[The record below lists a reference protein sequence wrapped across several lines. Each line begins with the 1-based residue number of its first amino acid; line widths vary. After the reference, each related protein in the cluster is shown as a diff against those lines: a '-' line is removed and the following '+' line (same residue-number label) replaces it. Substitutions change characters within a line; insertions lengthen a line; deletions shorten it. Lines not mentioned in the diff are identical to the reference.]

1 MATYGKSVAPGAST
15 PLYGQI
21 ATTNSINQRAAVGP
35 AMTEHGWAYR
45 MRIRGGRRTAVIPR
59 VRLAIWDALSGATPN
74 IVLGR
79 TGEFTTG
86 TYMLDAADGT
96 EYVEDLEAVV
106 KLWSNVKYAP
116 GFVACD
122 APFGYGHNATVGDGY
137 DNTEYRKSVSTPTPQ
152 SPFAAS
158 SSEEVGFPTVSIEYE
173 PNVAPDIPLNRTPVN
188 AAALT
193 TLSPT
198 FAGDFTD
205 DNTITTGTAIEGEKL
220 KSKQIKV
227 YRSSDNVLIWD
238 SGADAASASEQTA
251 ARFTSVYD
259 GPVLA
264 GATTYYW
271 RARVQDQFS
280 AWSAYSSDLTF
291 TVNAGQVNVAA
302 GTPTGKQLG
311 RTPGPFTGV
320 WTHPNSLST
329 TNIQVQ
335 IRDAATGAIVGTSAE
350 VASSVLN
357 NGTAILTWAQTT
369 FSSTMLQWGGSYTY
383 VMRGKDS
390 SGAWSGYGTPRPFT
404 VNAAPSL
411 PVVLSPSQGET
422 STSRPLIEA
431 TSTDVDDAATALTL
445 TARIK
450 NSAGTVLYSRVM
462 TYVGVV
468 NGIAVWE
475 YQTTSTDLV
484 LTGTYRVDVYA
495 FDGTVYSGPQT
506 AAPGGTSPEVT
517 FVYSTGPMVSLG
529 SSAPPDNGISPTNA
543 PLYDWGT
550 TDQVRFRV
558 YVWKY
563 DTLGRRVDV
572 YDSGEKTTA
581 VTAHRQPIGHLDNLT
596 TYSWQVHVWNTLN
609 QEGVSPIW
617 VFSIN
622 YSLVPVLTDFLA
634 SPYAAAGDVTPTAIL
649 LSWDESTYTNAQHA
663 EYIIT
668 RKAVEGQ
675 VLDLDDPTTEKS
687 IRIKRITSKSQTT
700 FVDYLPASGIA
711 YDYGVKQVV
720 EVDGLELSSKY
731 VHAEQTVTFQETV
744 ICEVVNGGTRRV
756 VLPARKERSIPR
768 TRDFKPVTPWS
779 SDKQTILRT
788 NRWSRSV
795 TATYQLHESVN
806 GDVEATIRSIDLMD
820 RDGQPL
826 CYRDGR
832 RRRMFGSI
840 TANTETDPEGGAVR
854 AVELTF
860 EQTSA
865 TEVFD
870 V

>member
-1 MATYGKSVAPGAST
+1 MAIYGKSVAPGAST
-15 PLYGQI
+15 PLYGTVVT
-21 ATTNSINQRAAVGP
+21 ADSINQRAAVGP
-35 AMTEHGWAYR
+35 VMPEHGWAYR

-59 VRLAIWDALSGATPN
+59 VRLAIWDTLSGATPN
-74 IVLGR
+74 VLLGR

-86 TYMLDAADGT
+86 TYMLDETDGT

-106 KLWSNVKYAP
+106 QLWSSTKYAP
-116 GFVACD
+116 GFVASD
-122 APFGYGHNATVGDGY
+122 APFGYGLNATVGDGY
-137 DNTEYRKSVSTPTPQ
+137 DNTEYRKTVAAPTPQ
-152 SPFAAS
+152 NPFAAS
-158 SSEEVGFPTVSIEYE
+158 SSAEVGFPTVSIEYE
-173 PNVAPDIPLNRTPVN
+173 PNVAPYIPSGLSPVN
-188 AAALT
+188 GAALT
-193 TLSPT
+193 TLVPT
-198 FAGDFTD
+198 FAGDFLD
-205 DNTITTGTAIEGEKL
+205 DNTITAGGALEGEKL
-220 KSKQIKV
+220 KAKQVRV

-238 SGADAASASEQTA
+238 SGAAAASASEQTA
-251 ARFTSVYD
+251 TRFTTVYG
-259 GPVLA
+259 GPALA
-264 GATTYYW
+264 GGTTYYW
-271 RARVQDQFS
+271 NSRVQDQFN
-280 AWSAYSSDLTF
+280 AWSGYSANYTF

-302 GTPTGKQLG
+302 GTPTGKQLT

-320 WTHPNSLST
+320 WTHPSSLTT

-335 IRDAATGAIVGTSAE
+335 IRDAGTQAIVGTSAE
-350 VASSVLN
+350 VASAVLN
-357 NGTAILTWAQTT
+357 NGTASLTWAQTT
-369 FSSTMLQWGGSYTY
+369 FSATMLQWGGTYTY
-383 VMRGKDS
+383 AMRGKDS
-390 SGAWSGYGTPRPFT
+390 SGVWSAYGTGRAFT
-404 VNAAPSL
+404 VNAAPSV

-431 TSTDVDDAATALTL
+431 SSTDADDSATALTL

-450 NSAGTVLYSRVM
+450 DSAGTVLYSRVM

-468 NGIAVWE
+468 NGLAVWQ

-495 FDGTVYSGPQT
+495 YDGTVYSGPQT
-506 AAPGGTSPEVT
+506 AAPGGLSAEVT
-517 FVYSTGPMVSLG
+517 FVYSTGPVVVIG
-529 SSAPPDNGISPTNA
+529 SGAPTDGGTIATNA

-558 YVWKY
+558 YVWTY
-563 DTLGRRVDV
+563 DALGRQVDV
-572 YDSGEKTTA
+572 YDSGEKTTG
-581 VTAHRQPIGHLDNLT
+581 VTAHRQPIGYLDNLT
-596 TYSWQVHVWNTLN
+596 TYSWQVHVWSTLN

-617 VFSIN
+617 TFSID
-622 YSLVPVLTDFLA
+622 YALVPQITNFLA
-634 SPYAAAGDVTPTAIL
+634 SPYAAAGDVTPTAIV

-663 EYIIT
+663 EYIVT

-675 VLDLDDPTTEKS
+675 VLDLDDPTTSKS
-687 IRIKRITSKSQTT
+687 VRIKRITSKSQTT

-711 YDYGVKQVV
+711 YDYGLKQVV
-720 EVDGLELSSKY
+720 DVDGIELSSKY
-731 VHAEQTVTFQETV
+731 AHAEQTVTFQETV
-744 ICEVVNGGTRRV
+744 ICDVVNGGTRRV

-779 SDKQTILRT
+779 SSKQTILRT
-788 NRWSRSV
+788 KRWSRSV
-795 TATYQLHESVN
+795 TAVFQIHESVN
-806 GDVEATIRSIDLMD
+806 GDVEATIRNIDLMD
-820 RDGQPL
+820 RDGGPL

-832 RRRMFGSI
+832 RRRMFGEI